1 MNLTDKYV
9 IHRYLDAVKWEDVVR
24 ALGHLGRGKGVGDR
38 LVQLQF
44 GPSKNQPLRGLH
56 RIQANSLDTL
66 YRRWSGLPE
75 QQTAISTI
83 AAADQNDKAKTDG
96 LIPFQL
102 LTKPKKSYASTV
114 QTPSFTVTQG
124 TSQSTVAITEG
135 EVDPCE
141 VPLPEDTEE
150 DLWEDVELVEEIM
163 QVDTADQDTSV
174 VLDYAPT
181 TEVDTEH
188 SATAHEVA
196 AALRIQQAWGR
207 FKQIKAARAQTI
219 TPYSRCRNEMIQ
231 IALSMRTASHAY
243 RYALVNYYPY
253 YSLALNATIA
263 DTKKCKEK
271 VCC

>member
-9 IHRYLDAVKWEDVVR
+9 IHRYLDATKWEDVVR
-24 ALGHLGRGKGVGDR
+24 ALGHFGRGKGVGDR

-44 GPSKNQPLRGLH
+44 GPSMNQPLRGLH
-56 RIQANSLDTL
+56 RIQASSLESL

-75 QQTAISTI
+75 QQTATSTI
-83 AAADQNDKAKTDG
+83 AAAGQSDKAKTDG

-114 QTPSFTVTQG
+114 QNSSFTATKE
-124 TSQSTVAITEG
+124 TSQSMVAVAEG

-141 VPLPEDTEE
+141 VSLPEDTEE
-150 DLWEDVELVEEIM
+150 DFWEDVELVEEIL
-163 QVDTADQDTSV
+163 QVDTAEQDSSV
-174 VLDYAPT
+174 VLDYAPI

-196 AALRIQQAWGR
+196 AALRIQQAWER
-207 FKQIKAARAQTI
+207 FKQIRAAKAQTV
-219 TPYSRCRNEMIQ
+219 TPYSRCRNQMIQ
-231 IALSMRTASHAY
+231 IALSMCTASPAY

-263 DTKKCKEK
+263 ETKKCKEK
-271 VCC
+271 VCR